1 VERPSDPSATD
12 PEVAS
17 AAPRATIGWIKP
29 GAVDETITRLFELLP
44 DGVGV
49 SVLTTLWSLSMT
61 NRDRFD
67 AAAFDA
73 KRPEILEAAR
83 GLVEYAPIDVL
94 AVTGDL
100 LLGAMGPAWNEDVRV
115 AVEREIATPTVTG
128 MTAVTDALR
137 HLGATRVAIA
147 SPYADGKTRHLRDY
161 LEASGFDVVAAIGH
175 PNVTGKAF
183 KRLPA
188 DEPYV
193 TATRAMAAAPGAD
206 ALYLPSPA
214 WNSTAYVE
222 RIEREQGVP
231 VVTMKGS
238 MVWSCLTRIGWPE
251 GRTGFGRLLAEIGA
265 ATPPPP

>member
-1 VERPSDPSATD
+1 VEQRNAPAVTE
-12 PEVAS
+12 PE
-17 AAPRATIGWIKP
+17 AAPAAAQATIGWIKP
-29 GAVDETITRLFELLP
+29 GAVDRTITHLFELLP
-44 DGVGV
+44 PRVGV

-73 KRPEILEAAR
+73 KRPEILAAAR

-100 LLGAMGPAWNEDVRV
+100 LLGAMGPAWNEEVRQ

-128 MTAVTDALR
+128 MTAVAHALR
-137 HLGATRVAIA
+137 HLGATRIAIA
-147 SPYADGKTRHLRDY
+147 SPYSDEKTRHLRDY
-161 LEASGFDVVAAIGH
+161 LEASAFEVAAAIGH

-183 KRLPA
+183 KRLPP

-193 TATRAMAAAPGAD
+193 TATRAMQAAPSAD

-214 WNSTAYVE
+214 WNSNAWVE

-251 GRTGFGRLLAEIGA
+251 GRSGFGRLLAEIGT
-265 ATPPPP
+265 ATPATT